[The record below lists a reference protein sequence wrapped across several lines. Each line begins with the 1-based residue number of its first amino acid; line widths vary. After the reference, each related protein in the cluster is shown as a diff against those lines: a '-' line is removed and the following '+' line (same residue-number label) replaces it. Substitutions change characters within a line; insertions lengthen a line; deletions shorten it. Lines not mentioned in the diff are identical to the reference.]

1 MSDRLALA
9 TVTLVAAA
17 IGLNFTVLKYALE
30 HASPIL
36 LTGMRSTI
44 AGSVLLSFALLRGEK
59 LPRDWVDIRNI
70 FIVGFSITTV
80 SSSLLVIGTQR
91 VPAGLASLLVS
102 TMPLLTALLT
112 LVLLHTKLSR
122 QATTGLAVGFVGTV
136 VLASPSL
143 QGSSQFVGV
152 GALVASAL
160 AWAYGTVHMKWQDM
174 NRVSPV
180 MLVAIQLCFSAVML
194 VPFALLVEGTR
205 RTDLGWRLFLPLLY
219 ASIPAQAM
227 TFVLLATVVRRA
239 TPTQAASTAYLVPLF
254 GVTFGWLIRG
264 ERLGWVEL
272 GGGILVIIG
281 VFIVV
286 TATARAAPSGR
297 GALGN

>member
-1 MSDRLALA
+1 MSNRLTLA
-9 TVTLVAAA
+9 TVTLVAAL

-44 AGSVLLSFALLRGEK
+44 AGAVLLSFALLRGEK
-59 LPRDWVDIRNI
+59 LPRNPVDVRNI

-80 SSSLLVIGTQR
+80 SSALLLIGTKR
-91 VPAGLASLLVS
+91 VPAGVASLLGS
-102 TMPLLTALLT
+102 TMPLFTAVLT
-112 LVLLHTKLSR
+112 LVLLRNKLSR
-122 QATTGLAVGFVGTV
+122 QAAIGLAVGFVGTA

-143 QGSSQFVGV
+143 RGSSQLVGV
-152 GALVASAL
+152 AALVASAL

-174 NRVSPV
+174 SRVSPV
-180 MLVAIQLCFSAVML
+180 MLVAIQLVFSAAIL
-194 VPFALLVEGTR
+194 VPFALIVEGTAD
-205 RTDLGWRLFLPLLY
+205 TELGWGLFVPLLY
-219 ASIPAQAM
+219 ASIPAQAL

-254 GVTFGWLIRG
+254 GVTFGALIRD
-264 ERLGWVEL
+264 ERLGWIEF
-272 GGGILVIIG
+272 GGGFLVVVG

-286 TATARAAPSGR
+286 TATARSQARGR
-297 GALGN
+297 SQLRN